1 MRDEPLDAASDDDLL
16 ARVASGQV
24 EAFAALFRRR
34 QAVVYRFAL
43 HMTGAPSAAD
53 DITQEVFLAVMR
65 DAGRYQPNRSGA
77 TAWLCGIARNHA
89 RRRLEGD
96 RRTVPLEGDGGD
108 SEWAA
113 VGLDPLED
121 LTRAEGIASLRS
133 AILTLPLRY
142 REVVVL
148 CDLQELTYAV
158 AADALGCA
166 VGTVRS
172 RLHRGR
178 ALLAAK
184 LTQSRVDA
192 PADGTRLQSGD
203 DRLQPDDRAQRED
216 KRLRDEHP
224 RRASARGIA

>member
-16 ARVASGQV
+16 ARVAAGQV

-65 DAGRYQPNRSGA
+65 EAGRYQPNRSGV

-96 RRTVPLEGDGGD
+96 RRTVPLDGDGEA
-108 SEWAA
+108 SEWPA
-113 VGLDPLED
+113 VSLDPLED

-142 REVVVL
+142 REAVVL
-148 CDLQELTYAV
+148 CDLQELTYTV

-184 LTQSRVDA
+184 LTQTRGRVPVDA
-192 PADGTRLQSGD
+192 AGLQSGD
-203 DRLQPDDRAQRED
+203 NRPQPDGRAQPEGE
-216 KRLRDEHP
+216 RLGDEHP